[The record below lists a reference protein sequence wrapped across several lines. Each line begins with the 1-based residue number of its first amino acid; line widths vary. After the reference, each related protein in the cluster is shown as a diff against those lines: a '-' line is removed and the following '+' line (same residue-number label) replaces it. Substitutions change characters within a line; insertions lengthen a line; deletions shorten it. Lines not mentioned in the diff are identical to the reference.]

1 MWLDKYQTLRLFR
14 TIRWLHQQ
22 WTRAK
27 NVVGHIYHA
36 SCTLYEQGISRIW
49 VDNEILFGRYI
60 SFIPI
65 IYSLT
70 PGVHKRSYLL
80 NLNPPRGR
88 GLTKFLPPSYLVFAG
103 LALFRKSF
111 RLCMS
116 SVGIMNMS
124 LAILVVFQSR
134 EFRKNLYS
142 LFYDTFPI
150 NMVITNVCNYMRK
163 LIYS

>member
-70 PGVHKRSYLL
+70 PGVHKRWYLL

-88 GLTKFLPPSYLVFAG
+88 GVNKVPPTLLSGFCRVSTFSQEFSFVYVFRWNYEYVLG
-103 LALFRKSF
+103 NISRI
-111 RLCMS
+111 
-116 SVGIMNMS
+116 SVQR
-124 LAILVVFQSR
+124 V
-134 EFRKNLYS
+134 
-142 LFYDTFPI
+142 
-150 NMVITNVCNYMRK
+150 
-163 LIYS
+163 